1 LVLKSNQN
9 SKPLAFRTEHL
20 DMKLNAKG
28 CREKNLR
35 LLNKLEP
42 LGIIN
47 QTSRSAIGMHPLYN

>member
-1 LVLKSNQN
+1 
-9 SKPLAFRTEHL
+9 
-20 DMKLNAKG
+20 MKLNAKG